1 MSESIIR
8 ATCPGCGDLVLTPA
22 ELRLAT
28 DAVSAR
34 YRFVCPSCD
43 RTVVHEVSAGIV
55 QVLRAA
61 GVRDEDP
68 APRPFTELDV
78 AALRADLDQ
87 PDWLDQIRRSFS
99 G

>member
-8 ATCPGCGDLVLTPA
+8 ATCPGCGDLVLTPND
-22 ELRLAT
+22 LRLALDT
-28 DAVSAR
+28 ISAR

-43 RTVVHEVSAGIV
+43 RVIVHQVSAGIV

-68 APRPFTELDV
+68 EPGPLTERDV
-78 AALRADLDQ
+78 AALLSDLEQ
-87 PDWLDQIRRSFS
+87 PDWLDRIRRSFS